1 MVFASFPTVL
11 SLGLVL
17 TSLINFAAPT
27 VLGAFGMPSCT
38 IAFVMAGWI
47 MLVVENFMVEQAEKK
62 ALKKAEND
70 TLQN

>member
-1 MVFASFPTVL
+1 
-11 SLGLVL
+11 
-17 TSLINFAAPT
+17 
-27 VLGAFGMPSCT
+27 MPSCT